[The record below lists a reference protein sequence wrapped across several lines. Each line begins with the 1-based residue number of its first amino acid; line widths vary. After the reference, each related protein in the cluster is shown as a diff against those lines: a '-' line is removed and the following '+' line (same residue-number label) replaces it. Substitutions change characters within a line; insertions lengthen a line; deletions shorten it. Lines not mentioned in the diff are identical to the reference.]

1 MTETFTH
8 AQLDKFADVLITIGQ
23 VFFASIVVPFFF
35 SLERVDLALV
45 PSGISLSLGSWIL
58 SVLLVREVKE

>member
-1 MTETFTH
+1 MIETLTY
-8 AQLDKFADVLITIGQ
+8 AQLDKFADILIAIGQ

-35 SLERVDLALV
+35 GLEKVDLALI

-58 SVLLVREVKE
+58 SVLLVREVKK